1 MQSHIKRTE
10 VLGISERDESLEGEK
25 KSPLAD
31 PCDFHVVFFI
41 NDGMLLFGGLSW
53 KKKKRFFSPPC

>member
-41 NDGMLLFGGLSW
+41 NDGMLLFGGLS
-53 KKKKRFFSPPC
+53 